1 MFKRFVIALDENRNN
16 YIIIVSFLWLFDKHA
31 LAYIICGFFWNSMIL
46 WPDTCPCQQV
56 IHGTTTLLPQWD
68 KCVDLVENA
77 LPYVVGKMFVKAHF
91 QEDKKQMVSSL

>member
-1 MFKRFVIALDENRNN
+1 M
-16 YIIIVSFLWLFDKHA
+16 
-31 LAYIICGFFWNSMIL
+31 L
-46 WPDTCPCQQV
+46 WPNTCSCHQV

-91 QEDKKQMVSSL
+91 QEDKKEMVSPQQSLSGNFQLVVSSSQIASDVRTKFKKG

>member
-1 MFKRFVIALDENRNN
+1 M
-16 YIIIVSFLWLFDKHA
+16 
-31 LAYIICGFFWNSMIL
+31 L
-46 WPDTCPCQQV
+46 WPNTCPCQQV

-91 QEDKKQMVSSL
+91 KEDKKEMVSPLQSLSGKFQLVVSSSQIASDVRTKF